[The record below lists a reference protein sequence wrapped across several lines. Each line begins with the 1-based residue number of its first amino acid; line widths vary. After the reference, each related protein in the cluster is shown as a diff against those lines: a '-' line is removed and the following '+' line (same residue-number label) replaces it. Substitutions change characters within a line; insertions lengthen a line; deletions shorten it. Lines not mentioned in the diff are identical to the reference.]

1 MQEPEVVA
9 AGAVPPRLNEG
20 RVVEPVAGAAVVAG
34 VVPVVGVAGLAPKR
48 LPPNKPPPAAGAGA
62 AVEPVSAGLAV
73 VLPKRPPVAGAVE
86 ANF

>member
-1 MQEPEVVA
+1 MAV
-9 AGAVPPRLNEG
+9 VPPDPTHPTDGPQPSDKPNNNTMVWLA
-20 RVVEPVAGAAVVAG
+20 VA
-34 VVPVVGVAGLAPKR
+34 
-48 LPPNKPPPAAGAGA
+48 AAGAGA